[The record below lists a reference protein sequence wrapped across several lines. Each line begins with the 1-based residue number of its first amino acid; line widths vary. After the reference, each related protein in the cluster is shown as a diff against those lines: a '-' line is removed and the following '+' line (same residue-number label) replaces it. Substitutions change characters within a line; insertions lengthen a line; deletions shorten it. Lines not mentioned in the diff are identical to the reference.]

1 MEEPT
6 GETTERPLSDLS
18 LSDLHRAL
26 EDEARAA
33 ADEEGM
39 DSTRL

>member
-1 MEEPT
+1 MAEAGAEC
-6 GETTERPLSDLS
+6 TERRLSDFS
-18 LSDLHRAL
+18 LPDLHRAL

>member
-1 MEEPT
+1 
-6 GETTERPLSDLS
+6 LS

-33 ADEEGM
+33 ADEEGV